1 MPELPEAETIRCQLE
16 REIVGK
22 AVRRLQLHDA
32 RAARE
37 HESPEELASLV
48 EGRKIQGV
56 GRRGKAPLLF
66 LDGKKPTTL
75 IFRLGMT
82 GLLRVV
88 PAKEPLEKSIVA
100 TLTLS
105 DGKHLR
111 FLDQRKFGGLI
122 ARPGH
127 DVDGTPEFD
136 HYGPEPLSDDFTPE
150 YLKDVFSRRSA
161 KLEMVLMDQ
170 HVIAGI
176 GKIYADEI
184 CFQAGL
190 RPGRSARRL
199 TKPMCERLWRA
210 AREVLSEG
218 IDCRGS
224 SARDETFLDI
234 YGMPGDFQDRMCV
247 YQRTGEPCRVCGT
260 PIRRTRIAG
269 GRGMHWCPEC
279 QK

>member
-22 AVRRLQLHDA
+22 TVRRLEVHDA

-37 HESPEELASLV
+37 HRSPKELASLV
-48 EGRKIQGV
+48 EGRRIQGV

-66 LDGKKPTTL
+66 LDGKRPTTL

-88 PAKEPLEKSIVA
+88 PAKDPLEKSTAAILV
-100 TLTLS
+100 LS

-127 DVDGTPEFD
+127 DVNSTPDFRD
-136 HYGPEPLSDDFTPE
+136 YGPEPLSDDFTPE
-150 YLKDVFSRRSA
+150 YLKDIFSRRSA

-176 GKIYADEI
+176 GKIYSDEI
-184 CFQAGL
+184 CFRAGI
-190 RPGRSARRL
+190 RPARSARRL
-199 TKPMCERLWRA
+199 TKPMCERLWQA

-218 IDCRGS
+218 IACRGS
-224 SARDETFLDI
+224 SARDETYLDV
-234 YGMPGDFQDRMCV
+234 YGVPGSFQDRIYV

-269 GRGMHWCPEC
+269 GRGMHWCPKC